1 MFDNDDYNPILPS
14 SLLAFDHDG
23 VTDAYKNSKSNFSL
37 KTGIVIKSYDTND
50 PQNVSGVAVEYDV
63 LTIDQSK
70 DHGTSGVIYKKCLS
84 VDGFGGLSDF
94 MEAKLRPASDKK
106 VIKDAE
112 IGNSDGAIVMLLCIN
127 GIEDRGV
134 IIGSLKHPGRKTR
147 LDKEAGLHLEGEYNG
162 LNWKIDKDGALAV
175 TFRSATDSKGK
186 ASDEKSGGSNF
197 KIEKDGS
204 IELNDNNKEKIRID
218 KTNKTVTINAEKDIS
233 NTTEGNFNVTA
244 KQSTNVTTTKDILMA
259 ASGNCK
265 LTSQGDFTVEAQASG
280 NLKASSW
287 NIKADD
293 FIEARAGSI
302 RLSSSQVM
310 VGQGGTPAV
319 INSTQVLTFVP
330 PGIPSI
336 GIMIGPFSGSVFI
349 AN

>member
-14 SLLAFDHDG
+14 SLLAFDHEG

-37 KTGIVIKSYDTND
+37 KTGVIIKSYDID
-50 PQNVSGVAVEYDV
+50 DSQNVSGVAVEYDV

-70 DHGTSGVIYKKCLS
+70 DHGTSGVIYKKCMRI
-84 VDGFGGLSDF
+84 DGFGGLSDF

-106 VIKDAE
+106 VIKDGE
-112 IGNSDGAIVMLLCIN
+112 IINSDGAIVMLLCIN

-147 LDKEAGLHLEGEYNG
+147 LDKEAGQHLEGEYNG
-162 LNWKIDKDGALAV
+162 LNWKIDKDGAFTV

-186 ASDEKSGGSNF
+186 ANDEKAGGTNF
-197 KIEKDGS
+197 RMEKDGS
-204 IELNDNNKEKIRID
+204 VEVSDNNKEKIRID
-218 KTNKTVTINAEKDIS
+218 KTNKTISINAEKDIS
-233 NTTEGNFNVTA
+233 NVTEANFNITSKESV
-244 KQSTNVTTTKDILMA
+244 NVTSTKDIIMA

-265 LTSQGDFTVEAQASG
+265 LTSQGDFTVDAQASG
-280 NLKASSW
+280 NLKAGSW

-293 FIEARAGSI
+293 YVEARAGSI

-319 INSTQVLTFVP
+319 ISSTQVLTFVP

-349 AN
+349 SS